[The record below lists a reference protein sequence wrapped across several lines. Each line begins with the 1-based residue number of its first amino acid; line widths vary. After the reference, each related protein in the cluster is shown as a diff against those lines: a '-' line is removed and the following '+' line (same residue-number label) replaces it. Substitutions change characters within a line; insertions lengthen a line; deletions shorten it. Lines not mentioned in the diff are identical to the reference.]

1 MTDFRDA
8 LLAEWQRREPL
19 RAPRPLLPLIGDSF
33 DHREIIAAVDVL
45 LSGRLTMGDRV
56 RQFEQEFARLVGVPY
71 AVMVNSGSSANLLA
85 VSAASVPSRSARLA
99 AGDEVLVPAVC
110 WATSVWPLLQHGLRP
125 VFVDVDPRT
134 LNVDVN
140 DLERRITS
148 RTRAIFAVHVLGNS
162 APMAPMVDIARE
174 HGLLLI
180 EDTCESLGSTSGGQW
195 LGSFGDFGTYSFYY
209 SHHITTGEGGMVV
222 CQTLE
227 DVDLLRSLRSH
238 GWSRDLSNR
247 QEVEQQFSDVDP
259 RFLFVHSGY
268 NLRPLELQAAI
279 GLCQLAR
286 LGAMN
291 ETRHR
296 NRERLMRAL
305 HDHELWDGRFEFPR
319 AADGTTAAWFGFP
332 CLLSA
337 SFPVPKSAF
346 LAHLTQ
352 SGIENRPI
360 ISGNFTRQPAL
371 RAHGLV
377 CDPNAYPGAEAVD
390 QRGFFIGIHTEPLP
404 EATID
409 QLADILLAPVSAL
422 KGVNV
427 SGPG

>member
-8 LLAEWQRREPL
+8 IVAEWRRREAA
-19 RAPRPLLPLIGDSF
+19 RAPRSLFPLIGNSF
-33 DHREIIAAVDVL
+33 DHHEIIAAVDVL
-45 LSGRLTMGDRV
+45 LSGRLTMGDKV
-56 RQFEQEFARLVGVPY
+56 RQFEQEFAHLVGAPY

-85 VSAASVPSRSARLA
+85 VAAATAPSRSSRLA

-110 WATSVWPLLQHGLRP
+110 WATSVWPLLQHTLRP

-134 LNVDVN
+134 LNVDVD

-162 APMAPMVDIARE
+162 ASMTPMVDMAKR

-180 EDTCESLGSTSGGQW
+180 EDTCESLGSTSGGRY
-195 LGSFGDFGTYSFYY
+195 LGSLGDFGTYSFYY

-247 QEVEQQFSDVDP
+247 EAVERQFSDVDP

-268 NLRPLELQAAI
+268 NVRPLELQAAI
-279 GLCQLAR
+279 GLCQIER

-291 ETRHR
+291 EVRNA
-296 NRERLMRAL
+296 NRERLLRAL
-305 HDHELWDGRFEFPR
+305 HEHELWDGRFEFPH
-319 AADGTTAAWFGFP
+319 AGEGTTAAWFGLP
-332 CLLSA
+332 CLLRA
-337 SFPVPKSAF
+337 GFPVAKRAF
-346 LAHLTQ
+346 LEHLTR
-352 SGIENRPI
+352 SGVENRPI
-360 ISGNFTRQPAL
+360 ISGNFTRQPGL

-377 CDPNAYPGAEAVD
+377 CDPEAYPGAEAVD
-390 QRGFFIGIHTEPLP
+390 QRGFFIGIHTEMLP
-404 EATID
+404 ESTID
-409 QLADILLAPVSAL
+409 QLADILLAPVPTFMVAE
-422 KGVNV
+422 V
-427 SGPG
+427 SGPA